1 MGWLT
6 DIGNIAVG
14 AIERDREITKED
26 LIIRADNLK
35 ANQKLLIDQKKKMYD
50 KELAAYYEEKKKFDN
65 IERMNKLFDDKAI
78 DARTYAGFALTQ
90 EIPNFDMLPPK
101 TKERMIANYKGETFG
116 YELIGSADE
125 INKKAANAI
134 TLINDE
140 TAAAIKNAKGNSFLI
155 NKILRKKEKVE
166 KDIYASIEAQ
176 LKAADAVKMTSQSTN
191 KDYVGKEVKVS
202 DGTGFSS
209 ILKHNDGKWLTQFN
223 SAVTGSEYK
232 GITIEPMI
240 LDVVAGGAVKGFNT
254 GPFIKKNADGEV
266 TGWTNNGQG
275 LQSYMSSTYKTLHD
289 NLADKNAIIESYN
302 YNDVI
307 GGANINASKLID
319 KSLSIL
325 NQRAKVFKVDDG
337 PSVFAAIPVG
347 VINENN
353 QFIFDGQ
360 GFNLDGKQ
368 MHKAMQLYENFVEA
382 QTIKN
387 VEGKGNI
394 FGNVTNTTWVNA
406 WNELQINM
414 NSNRNFVKGG
424 RETNFAYEFKK
435 MLVNELALEVPIEP
449 DEFKKL
455 TAGETEIA
463 PDKKIIEDEKVV
475 TVDKEEILS
484 PNEIRKAKKKEKKGL
499 QEEKKK
505 IDTSKPYVKDNTVY
519 FTIKGE
525 DQEILFENLDESQVN
540 ELKIKYPDIYKEYE
554 TWLNNTSINKD
565 NIATDTFTTNTNKMK
580 NMILES
586 EKEILSGQKK
596 KNQKDKIKQG
606 G

>member
-6 DIGNIAVG
+6 DIGNVAVG

-26 LIIRADNLK
+26 LIIRAENLK
-35 ANQKLLIDQKKKMYD
+35 ANQKLLIDQKKKKYD
-50 KELAAYYEEKKKFDN
+50 KELLEYDKEKKKFDDT
-65 IERMNKLFDDKAI
+65 ERMNKLFSEGAI
-78 DARTYAGFALTQ
+78 DDRTYAGFALTQ

-101 TKERMIANYKGETFG
+101 TKERMIANYKGKTFD
-116 YELIGSADE
+116 YELTGSAEE
-125 INKKAANAI
+125 INKKAATAI

-140 TAAAIKNAKGNSFLI
+140 TAAAIKDAKGNSFLI

-191 KDYVGKEVKVS
+191 KDNVGLEVKVS

-209 ILKHNDGKWLTQFN
+209 ILKHNDGKWLAQFN

-254 GPFIKKNADGEV
+254 GPFIKKNNDGEV

-307 GGANINASKLID
+307 GGANISASKIID

-387 VEGKGNI
+387 VEAGDKGWSDFQTKNDFI
-394 FGNVTNTTWVNA
+394 NA

-424 RETNFAYEFKK
+424 KETNFAYEFKK
-435 MLVNELALEVPIEP
+435 LLVKEFDLKWHPDVKHEGLPKDETAL
-449 DEFKKL
+449 
-455 TAGETEIA
+455 T
-463 PDKKIIEDEKVV
+463 DKKIIEDEKVV
-475 TVDKEEILS
+475 TVDKEEKKKILS
-484 PNEIRKAKKKEKKGL
+484 PNEIRKAKKKEKIKL

-505 IDTSKPYVKDNTVY
+505 IDTSKPYVKDNT
-519 FTIKGE
+519 G
-525 DQEILFENLDESQVN
+525 
-540 ELKIKYPDIYKEYE
+540 
-554 TWLNNTSINKD
+554 
-565 NIATDTFTTNTNKMK
+565 
-580 NMILES
+580 
-586 EKEILSGQKK
+586 
-596 KNQKDKIKQG
+596 
-606 G
+606 

>member
-1 MGWLT
+1 MGFLT
-6 DIGNIAVG
+6 DLGNVAVG

-26 LIIRADNLK
+26 LIIRAENLK
-35 ANQKLLIDQKKKMYD
+35 ANQKLLVDQKTKKYD
-50 KELAAYYEEKKKFDN
+50 KELENYYKEKTKFDDT
-65 IERMNKLFDDKAI
+65 EKMNKLFSEGAI
-78 DARTYAGFALTQ
+78 DDRTYAGFALSQT
-90 EIPNFDMLPPK
+90 IPNWDSLPDK
-101 TKERMIANYKGETFG
+101 SQEKMIASFKGKTFD
-116 YELIGSADE
+116 YELAGSAEE
-125 INKKAANAI
+125 INKKAASAI

-155 NKILRKKEKVE
+155 NKILRRKEQVE
-166 KDIYASIEAQ
+166 KDIYASIEGQ
-176 LKAADAVKMTSQSTN
+176 LKAADAVKMTSQGTN
-191 KDYVGKEVKVS
+191 KDYVGKDVAVS
-202 DGTGFSS
+202 DGTGLQAIFD
-209 ILKHNDGKWLTQFN
+209 HNDGKWLTQFN
-223 SAVTGSEYK
+223 KAVTGSEYK

-240 LDVVAGGAVKGFNT
+240 LDVIATGAVKGFNT
-254 GPFIKKNADGEV
+254 GPFIVKNDKGEV

-275 LQSYMSSTYKTLHD
+275 FQSFMSSTYKTLHD
-289 NLADKNAIIESYN
+289 NLADKNAIINSYN

-307 GGANINASKLID
+307 GGADISASKLID
-319 KSLSIL
+319 KSLSVL

-387 VEGKGNI
+387 VQAGDTGI
-394 FGNVTNTTWVNA
+394 FDRQSANDFINA

-424 RETNFAYEFKK
+424 KETNFAYEFKK

-475 TVDKEEILS
+475 TVDKEE
-484 PNEIRKAKKKEKKGL
+484 
-499 QEEKKK
+499 KKK
-505 IDTSKPYVKDNTVY
+505 IDTGKPIVKDNVIY
-519 FTIKGE
+519 FKTKEG
-525 DQEILFENLDESQVN
+525 DQEVSFENLDESQIEN
-540 ELKIKYPDIYKEYE
+540 LKKTYPEIYNQYE
-554 TWLNNTSINKD
+554 IWL
-565 NIATDTFTTNTNKMK
+565 
-580 NMILES
+580 
-586 EKEILSGQKK
+586 QKK
-596 KNQKDKIKQG
+596 SSVDFSDSVS
-606 G
+606 

>member
-6 DIGNIAVG
+6 DIGNVAVG

-26 LIIRADNLK
+26 LIIRAENLK
-35 ANQKLLIDQKKKMYD
+35 ANQKLLVDQKTKKYD
-50 KELAAYYEEKKKFDN
+50 KELAAYDEEKKKFDN
-65 IERMNKLFDDKAI
+65 TERMNKLFDEEAI
-78 DARTYAGFALTQ
+78 DARTYASFALSQT
-90 EIPNFDMLPPK
+90 IPNWDTIPDKSKEKMIGSFKGKTFD
-101 TKERMIANYKGETFG
+101 
-116 YELIGSADE
+116 YELTGSAEE
-125 INKKAANAI
+125 INKKAATAI

-140 TAAAIKNAKGNSFLI
+140 TAKAIKDAKGNSFLI
-155 NKILRKKEKVE
+155 NKILRRKETVE
-166 KDIYASIEAQ
+166 KDIYASIESQ
-176 LKAADAVKMTSQSTN
+176 LKAADAVKMTSQGTN

-202 DGTGFSS
+202 DGTGLQAIFD
-209 ILKHNDGKWLTQFN
+209 HNDGKWLTQFN
-223 SAVTGSEYK
+223 KAVTGSEYK

-240 LDVVAGGAVKGFNT
+240 LDVIATGAVKGFNT
-254 GPFIKKNADGEV
+254 GPFIVKNDKGEV

-275 LQSYMSSTYKTLHD
+275 FQSFMSSTYKTLHD
-289 NLADKNAIIESYN
+289 NLADKNAIINSYN

-307 GGANINASKLID
+307 GGADISASKLID
-319 KSLSIL
+319 KSLSVL

-387 VEGKGNI
+387 VEAGDKGI
-394 FGNVTNTTWVNA
+394 FDPQSDNDFINA

-424 RETNFAYEFKK
+424 KETNFAYEFKK

-455 TAGETEIA
+455 TAGKTEIA

-475 TVDKEEILS
+475 TVDKEE
-484 PNEIRKAKKKEKKGL
+484 
-499 QEEKKK
+499 KKK
-505 IDTSKPYVKDNTVY
+505 IDTGKPIVKDNVIY
-519 FTIKGE
+519 FKTKEG
-525 DQEILFENLDESQVN
+525 DQEVSFENLDESQIEN
-540 ELKIKYPDIYKEYE
+540 LKKTYPQIYNQYE
-554 TWLNNTSINKD
+554 IWL
-565 NIATDTFTTNTNKMK
+565 
-580 NMILES
+580 
-586 EKEILSGQKK
+586 QKK
-596 KNQKDKIKQG
+596 SSVDFSDSVS
-606 G
+606 